1 VAKPVPPTV
10 SLPAAQYLLVRY
22 AKRGKMRFASHRDV
36 ARAFERGVRR
46 AGLPIAFSAGFSPH
60 PKISY
65 AGGAPTGVAS
75 EAEYLTIAMTSP
87 QAADQVR
94 ERLDAVLPDGI
105 DVLEV
110 TEDAKGSAGEPQA
123 SEWRVVLPGVRP
135 EAAAQ
140 AVTGFLALSHA
151 PVERRT
157 DKGVRQLDA
166 RTAVTELAVL
176 EDAVPDPAGPDAQS
190 GPLLGDQS
198 APRRGAMTSQQD
210 CAILRMVVLHQVP
223 AVRPEDVL
231 TALSAGQGLVPSSP
245 PLTTRLSQYWPTLS
259 NPTISNTELGSSG
272 APNGKTV
279 S

>member
-10 SLPAAQYLLVRY
+10 FLPAAQHLLVRY

-46 AGLPIAFSAGFSPH
+46 AGLPIAYSAGFSPH

-75 EAEYLTIAMTSP
+75 EAEYLTLALTSP

-105 DVLEV
+105 DVVEV
-110 TEDAKGSAGEPQA
+110 TEDVKGSAGEPDA
-123 SEWRVVLPGVRP
+123 SEWLVVLPGVRP
-135 EAAAQ
+135 EAAVT
-140 AVTGFLALSHA
+140 AVTGFLALSQA

-166 RTAVTELAVL
+166 RAAVVEMAVI
-176 EDAVPDPAGPDAQS
+176 DPAERDPAELDLIS
-190 GPLLGDQS
+190 
-198 APRRGAMTSQQD
+198 PRRVAVTSQQD
-210 CAILRMVVLHQVP
+210 CAILRMVVLHQAP

-231 TALSAGQGLVPSSP
+231 TALSAGQGLAPSSP
-245 PLTTRLSQYWPTLS
+245 PLTTRLSQRWP
-259 NPTISNTELGSSG
+259 ERGSS
-272 APNGKTV
+272 AVLSGKTE